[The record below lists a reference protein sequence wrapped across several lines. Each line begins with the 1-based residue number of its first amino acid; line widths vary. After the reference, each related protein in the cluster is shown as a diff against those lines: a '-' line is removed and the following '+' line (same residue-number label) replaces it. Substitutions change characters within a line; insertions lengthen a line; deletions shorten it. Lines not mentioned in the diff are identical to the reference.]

1 MSKEDF
7 SKQQAD
13 FLRQRQEGTGQ
24 WFLESPQFQE
34 WYSPCFLRT
43 WLILIFPQ
51 ANQPT
56 RLSRK
61 SVTLFCP
68 GIPGAGKTILASIVI
83 DHLQRNLANR
93 DVGIAYLYCNF
104 RRVDDQAVEQLL
116 ANLVKQLIMNK
127 SPPPRAV
134 VKVYSERN
142 KYELLNDLEK
152 MFRTVAA
159 LYKDGVFVIVD
170 ALDECQMSDDV
181 RSKFIKALLRL
192 QSKRSNV
199 NILATSR
206 PVPDIV
212 EAFDG
217 RSIRLEIVAHRDD
230 IERYVRNQMSNL
242 RTVSKYPD
250 LQHEIVSCIAN
261 VADGM

>member
-1 MSKEDF
+1 M
-7 SKQQAD
+7 
-13 FLRQRQEGTGQ
+13 
-24 WFLESPQFQE
+24 
-34 WYSPCFLRT
+34 
-43 WLILIFPQ
+43 
-51 ANQPT
+51 
-56 RLSRK
+56 
-61 SVTLFCP
+61 
-68 GIPGAGKTILASIVI
+68 
-83 DHLQRNLANR
+83 NR

-170 ALDECQMSDDV
+170 ALDECQMSDDDH
-181 RSKFIKALLRL
+181 SKFIKALLRL

-217 RSIRLEIVAHRDD
+217 RSTRLEIVAHRDD

-242 RTVSKYPD
+242 RSVSKYPD